1 MTWSEDTLKKLSHCE
16 ACPRKCGADRANGQI
31 GACGAS
37 LDVSIARA
45 APMFWEE
52 PCISGKNGS
61 GAVFFCGCPVKC
73 VFCQN
78 SEISNGANGRALD
91 FDALCEVVLRLQNA
105 GVHNL
110 NFVTPTHYSFQL
122 RDVLKALQPSVPVVW
137 NCGGYESVETLKA
150 LSGLVDVYLA
160 DYKFD
165 QSAKGLCS
173 CADYGEIV
181 EPAIQEMLSQVGS
194 PRFDDEGM
202 MQSGLILRHL
212 ILPGRTGMS
221 KRILERLALLVPLDT
236 PISLM
241 SQYFPAG
248 KAKDI
253 KGLNRK
259 ITEAEYSRVMDYM
272 LALGFTNGYFQDIS
286 SADSGFVPD
295 FDLTGVLE

>member
-1 MTWSEDTLKKLSHCE
+1 MPWSEDTIKSLSHCN
-16 ACPRKCGADRANGQI
+16 ACPRRCGVDRANGQT

-37 LDVSIARA
+37 LSVSVARA

-52 PCISGKNGS
+52 PCISGKRGS

-78 SEISNGANGRALD
+78 SEISNGGKGIELG
-91 FDALCEVVLRLQNA
+91 FEELCDLVKRLIST

-110 NFVTPTHYSFQL
+110 NFVTPTHYALQL
-122 RDVLKALQPSVPVVW
+122 RDVLEAVKPEIPVVW
-137 NCGGYESVETLKA
+137 NCGGYESVETLQK
-150 LSGLVDVYLA
+150 LSGLVDIYLA

-165 QSAKGLCS
+165 IAENRLCACTNYS
-173 CADYGEIV
+173 EIV
-181 EPAIQEMLSQVGS
+181 EPAICEMFSQVGKA
-194 PRFDDEGM
+194 RFDAEDM
-202 MQSGLILRHL
+202 MTSGLILRHL
-212 ILPGRTGMS
+212 VLPGRTGMS
-221 KRILERLALLVPLDT
+221 KRILDRISALVPLDT

-253 KGLNRK
+253 KGLNRR
-259 ITEAEYSRVMDYM
+259 ISEAEYSRVTDYM

-295 FDLTGVLE
+295 FDLTGVTE

>member
-105 GVHNL
+105 GVPNL
-110 NFVTPTHYSFQL
+110 NFVTPTH
-122 RDVLKALQPSVPVVW
+122 
-137 NCGGYESVETLKA
+137 
-150 LSGLVDVYLA
+150 
-160 DYKFD
+160 
-165 QSAKGLCS
+165 
-173 CADYGEIV
+173 
-181 EPAIQEMLSQVGS
+181 
-194 PRFDDEGM
+194 
-202 MQSGLILRHL
+202 
-212 ILPGRTGMS
+212 
-221 KRILERLALLVPLDT
+221 
-236 PISLM
+236 
-241 SQYFPAG
+241 
-248 KAKDI
+248 
-253 KGLNRK
+253 
-259 ITEAEYSRVMDYM
+259 
-272 LALGFTNGYFQDIS
+272 
-286 SADSGFVPD
+286 
-295 FDLTGVLE
+295 